1 MSDNDDLLR
10 PSLTGSSAP
19 ATAIYSARTGYFAS
33 FIGGPVA
40 GAVIAML
47 NSWRLRRL
55 SRDWPLAV
63 FAVAMLYAMYWWEFQ
78 QGGDAWLTSHFGR
91 SGPRVLS
98 ALLSLLFFGGVYLLH
113 RTSYRSMQ
121 IMGLQPPSGWVPGVV
136 AIIVGWG
143 ATVLFTF
150 LLMP

>member
-1 MSDNDDLLR
+1 MSDHDDLLR

-19 ATAIYSARTGYFAS
+19 ATAIYSARTGYVAS
-33 FIGGPVA
+33 FLGGPVA

-63 FAVAMLYAMYWWEFQ
+63 FAVAMLYAMCWWEFQ
-78 QGGDAWLTSHFGR
+78 QGGDAWLMGHFGR

-98 ALLSLLFFGGVYLLH
+98 ALSSLMFFGGVYLLH
-113 RTSYRSMQ
+113 RTSYRNMQ
-121 IMGLQPPSGWVPGVV
+121 IMGLQPPSGWVPGLI
-136 AIIVGWG
+136 AIIIGLGVT
-143 ATVLFTF
+143 ALFIFVLV
-150 LLMP
+150 P